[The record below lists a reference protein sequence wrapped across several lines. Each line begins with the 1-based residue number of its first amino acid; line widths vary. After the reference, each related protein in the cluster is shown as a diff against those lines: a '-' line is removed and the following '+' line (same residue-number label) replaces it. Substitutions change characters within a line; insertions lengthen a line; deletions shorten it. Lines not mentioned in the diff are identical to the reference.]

1 MINMKKKIT
10 DISNYKH
17 EPQKYYKGLVT
28 EIEGYIER
36 YSTEIKENDLTRII
50 PDEELTKEEKEI
62 AKEIGKIIT
71 TTCQEYKKGNIGVEE
86 ITTITGNILY
96 SKYRPHSLYRMLNRQ
111 LYDFLEKTSEF
122 DFYSSNSELQ
132 QV

>member
-10 DISNYKH
+10 DISNYEH

-71 TTCQEYKKGNIGVEE
+71 TTCQEYKKRKHQCRGNYNKYNLNLQPISSSQ
-86 ITTITGNILY
+86 TY
-96 SKYRPHSLYRMLNRQ
+96 SLALSL
-111 LYDFLEKTSEF
+111 
-122 DFYSSNSELQ
+122 
-132 QV
+132 